1 MAKGKYRRKR
11 MRRQRQQTKICES
24 GMSTRVVHCLERAGI
39 TTLRE
44 MDLYP
49 IDGFASIDGIGSA
62 AIREIEKYRWDGV
75 S

>member
-1 MAKGKYRRKR
+1 MAKGRYKRKR
-11 MRRQRQQTKICES
+11 MRRQRQQTRICDS
-24 GMSTRVVHCLERAGI
+24 GMSARVIHCLERAGI

-49 IDGFASIDGIGSA
+49 IDDFASIDGIGSV
-62 AIREIEKYRWDGV
+62 AIREIREYRWDGV

>member
-11 MRRQRQQTKICES
+11 IRRQRQQMKIRDS

-49 IDGFASIDGIGSA
+49 MDEFTSIDGIGNA
-62 AIREIEKYRWDGV
+62 AIREIQEYRWDGG
-75 S
+75 